1 MNGRLKRSFPLLV
14 AALAMT
20 LLLSLGMAF
29 ASETVISTDNGDI
42 TEAIENAPAGA
53 KLFVEVEYVDDSINC
68 YAGWGIGGI
77 CTDGTW
83 DPSIFAYAD
92 EDPTLG
98 YRQTVLF
105 DVDEIKADGDGEY
118 KVNIYNGFEVVKVT
132 LVTGAKD
139 YTITYVMNGGT
150 NNPFNPTKYN
160 KYDAAIYLKNP
171 SKEGCIFSG
180 WYTDA
185 ALTKRS
191 SGIASGSTG
200 NRTFYAK
207 FTDGTGTTRKL
218 TFDADGGTGTV
229 PSAITA
235 AGGASVTIPSA
246 SLKKEGYYFMG
257 WSLAQGQSNAQYK
270 SKSTIVLSTNTTL
283 YAVWKQIVYHQLSF
297 EMNGGDGEFK
307 YFFEPHGSNV
317 TIPKITVSMS
327 GFYFMG
333 WGEDPE
339 GPALYKTG
347 DVIRLNSDTTLYAIW
362 KCKTTEY
369 RLVYDSN
376 GGYGDLNSASPIRC
390 PKGTEITI
398 PRANLYRDDY
408 YFLGW
413 ATSATATAAEYKSG
427 NKIVMNKNLTLY
439 AVWKYAL
446 PMPKLVFNVN
456 GGTGTAPK
464 SLSAVPGNSVVVPKA
479 SLSRE
484 NYYFLGWSTSA
495 TAQTAMYKSGDE
507 VVLYE
512 DGTLY
517 AVWKCKYKECTVVF
531 DANGGSGKVP
541 ADLKLFGGIAGTIPK
556 ASITRTGF
564 YFLGWSTDKAATAA
578 QYTSGKSITVTSN
591 RVLYAVW
598 KASGPILSFD
608 LNEGVGTVP
617 ASMSGKSGTALT
629 IPKASVS
636 RKGFYFL
643 GWSTDKNA
651 TSAQYTSNK
660 TITITKNTTLYAVW
674 KKKPAKTWDLGGQT
688 ITIGDWWSGDGDS
701 YWDTYFS
708 SSDEQEEYKQY
719 QLSMME
725 EHNYTLT
732 RKSVYGWGD
741 EAEVAMLS
749 IVANEPVADIM
760 LFDYRFIADFFAQE
774 EPLFCDVSQCEAF
787 DFSDEKWNKAVID
800 MMTVNGKIYGFATG
814 CEPRTGVFFNKDLY
828 AQFRGADKVDEL
840 YDLQASGN
848 WTWAK
853 FEEIAQSLTRDT
865 DNDGEID
872 VYGFATQQSAL
883 FEMAVISNGHDFVT
897 KDSLGRLVSQVT
909 SQDVIDDCNWAYSLY
924 TNNYTRRSTEGE
936 EWDYFN
942 GMFVSGEAAMIVYD
956 EYKAADFIDM
966 CDFDYGFV
974 CFPRGPK
981 ATKYYSI
988 VRENVYVIPNC
999 PATKDRVE
1007 EIAYAFNVYTDKAPN
1022 ASTDADAW
1030 KADYEYCFSDTRAVN
1045 ETIDLMIHGS
1055 TQVMPAACLVPGLM
1069 DNTNGLLQC
1078 GILYSLDDPDRT
1090 PAEVLSS
1097 QADGIAECIADFN
1110 AKMK

>member
-29 ASETVISTDNGDI
+29 ASETVILEGDNGYI

-53 KLFVEVEYVDDSINC
+53 KLSVEVEYADDSMNC

-83 DPSIFAYAD
+83 NPSIFAYAD

-118 KVNIYNGFEVVKVT
+118 MVNIYNGFQVVKVT

-139 YTITYVMNGGT
+139 YTISYVMNGGT

-160 KYDAAIYLKNP
+160 KYSDAIYLKNP

-257 WSLAQGQSNAQYK
+257 WSLAQGQSTAQYK

-283 YAVWKQIVYHQLSF
+283 YAVWKQIEYHSLS
-297 EMNGGDGEFK
+297 MNPNGGDGDNWITFVPK
-307 YFFEPHGSNV
+307 GTSV
-317 TIPKITVSMS
+317 TIPKLNVSKN
-327 GFYFMG
+327 GYYFMG
-333 WGEDPE
+333 WGENPE
-339 GPALYKTG
+339 GSATYKTG
-347 DVIRLNSDTTLYAIW
+347 DVIRLDRDYILHAIW
-362 KCKTTEY
+362 KPSTAEY
-369 RLVYDSN
+369 RLVYDIN
-376 GGYGDLNSASPIRC
+376 GGYGDYPGPDRYL
-390 PKGTEITI
+390 KGTEAYV
-398 PRANLYRDDY
+398 PKVSVFRDDF

-413 ATSATATAAEYKSG
+413 ATSATAKTAEYKSG
-427 NKIVMNKNLTLY
+427 SRITMTKNLTLY

-446 PMPKLVFNVN
+446 PMPKLVFSVN

-464 SLSAVPGNSVVVPKA
+464 SLSAVPGDLVVVPKA

-495 TAQTAMYKSGDE
+495 TAQSAMYKSGDE

-512 DGTLY
+512 DTTLY

-531 DANGGSGKVP
+531 DANGGSGKTP
-541 ADLKLFGGIAGTIPK
+541 DDLKLFSGIAGTIPK
-556 ASITRTGF
+556 ASLSRTGF

-643 GWSTDKNA
+643 GWSTSKSA
-651 TSAQYTSNK
+651 TSAQYTSGK
-660 TITITKNTTLYAVW
+660 TISITKNTTLYAVW

-688 ITIGDWWSGDGDS
+688 ITIGDWWSGEGFD

-741 EAEVAMLS
+741 EAEVGLLS
-749 IVANEPVADIM
+749 ILSNEPVADIM
-760 LFDYRFIADFFAQE
+760 IFDCRFVGTFFAQE

-787 DFSDEKWNKAVID
+787 DFSDEKWNKAVVD
-800 MMTVNGKIYGFATG
+800 MMTVNGKIYGFSTDNEA
-814 CEPRTGVFFNKDLY
+814 RTGVFFNKDLY

-840 YDLQASGN
+840 YDLQAAGN

-872 VYGFATQQSAL
+872 VYGFAAQQSVL
-883 FEMAVISNGHDFVT
+883 FEMAVISNGHEFVT

-924 TNNYTRRSTEGE
+924 TNNYTRRGIEGE
-936 EWDYFN
+936 QWNYFD
-942 GMFVSGEAAMIVYD
+942 GMFVSGEAAMVVYD
-956 EYKAADFIDM
+956 EYKAVEFLSTCNFDF
-966 CDFDYGFV
+966 GFV

-981 ATKYYSI
+981 ANKYYSI

-1045 ETIDLMIHGS
+1045 ETIDLMLHRS
-1055 TQVMPAACLVPGLM
+1055 TQVMPAAYIVPGLM
-1069 DNTNGLLQC
+1069 DNANGFLQSH
-1078 GILYSLDDPDRT
+1078 ILYCIDDPDRT
-1090 PAEVLSS
+1090 PAEVLAS
-1097 QADGIAECIADFN
+1097 QADAIAECIADFN